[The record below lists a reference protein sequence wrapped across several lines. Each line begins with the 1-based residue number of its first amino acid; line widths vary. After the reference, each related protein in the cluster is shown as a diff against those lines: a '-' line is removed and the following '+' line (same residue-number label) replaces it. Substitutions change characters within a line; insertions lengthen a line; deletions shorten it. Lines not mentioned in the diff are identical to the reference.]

1 MTIVSNDLT
10 WCHKLECLS
19 RVINYAL
26 RVVTYSPREQC
37 WTHLQLSLT
46 VIIYDRKTFILQ
58 ATGLLETRY
67 LLVCAKDLNDRITNR
82 SSVSLCLDWIEYI
95 DIYEILITQFL

>member
-1 MTIVSNDLT
+1 MTIVNVSNDHT

-26 RVVTYSPREQC
+26 SVVTYAPREQC
-37 WTHLQLSLT
+37 WIHLQLSLT
-46 VIIYDRKTFILQ
+46 VIIYDRKTFLLQ

-67 LLVCAKDLNDRITNR
+67 LLVCATDLYDRITNR
-82 SSVSLCLDWIEYI
+82 SSVSLCSDWIKCI
-95 DIYEILITQFL
+95 DI